1 MLKLNNQRYALIG
14 FGVGCLLTSCSV
26 SMPKVDLVAYNLS
39 LGAGSSVTLK
49 AENPNGIS
57 VTSTSIVLDLVY
69 LQKAVGRLQNDSSI
83 RFPAKKSIEFPLK
96 ATLNTS
102 AILQSAPNALMLTLQ
117 GKKLPVQIQGS
128 VQVKIMGLFRKSIP
142 IDTTLMVD
150 PKEFIGR

>member
-1 MLKLNNQRYALIG
+1 MLKLNNQRCALIG

-26 SMPKVDLVAYNLS
+26 SMPQVDLVAYNLS
-39 LGAGSSVTLK
+39 LGSGSSVTLK

-69 LQKAVGRLQNDSSI
+69 LQKPVGRLQCDSSI

-96 ATLNTS
+96 ATLNS
-102 AILQSAPNALMLTLQ
+102 NAILQSAPNALMLTLQ
-117 GKKLPVQIQGS
+117 GKKLPVQVQGS
-128 VQVKIMGLFRKSIP
+128 VRVKIWGLFPKSIP
-142 IDTTLMVD
+142 IDTTLMID

>member
-1 MLKLNNQRYALIG
+1 
-14 FGVGCLLTSCSV
+14 
-26 SMPKVDLVAYNLS
+26 
-39 LGAGSSVTLK
+39 
-49 AENPNGIS
+49 
-57 VTSTSIVLDLVY
+57 LVY
-69 LQKAVGRLQNDSSI
+69 LQKTVGRLQNDSSI